1 MVAKRKGAGWQP
13 VPFPHKHASEG
24 GDVTILAPC
33 QGCSKV
39 ETPNGQL
46 CKVCEVAGEHLDL
59 RESVQAEPT
68 EFPLYALPDPCANF
82 VQTTAKAGG
91 FPLSYCAASV
101 FPVAA
106 TALGERRLLVVD
118 ADSDW
123 TEPPVLFVPLVGP
136 TGQAKSPVMNIMTQP
151 LVHLDDDAHAL
162 YEVELDN
169 WQKTDDKEKKSLSL
183 RYPRMRPWIRTDVTM
198 ERLSIDLLHK
208 RSILAWYDELTEWA
222 RSMTGNRYGNN
233 ATINRSKWLSLW
245 GGKRFDRVR
254 VGTDREDVDIHIP
267 NPRVSL
273 LGGIQPMLL
282 GELFQAADG
291 MEQRMLFA
299 VSDVP
304 RPPKRV
310 GKIEDR
316 EWWNAAI
323 RRLAM
328 LDTRDVM
335 LRPEALELS
344 EVFREEMYARRWS
357 SEAIPKIVTH
367 CHRLAL
373 IVGHLWMYYEGNDG
387 RDLYARDMENAIAI
401 SRWFYSQWESLE
413 PQLSVGAAQERLT
426 LLGLEKL
433 KDYLL
438 RKRNDQGIVL
448 WRVVLQAKKPG
459 CHTTELLKQAMNT
472 LEAMDFAKETTW
484 KGQRAI
490 QVKSPTNRFTA

>member
-1 MVAKRKGAGWQP
+1 M
-13 VPFPHKHASEG
+13 S
-24 GDVTILAPC
+24 ILAPC
-33 QGCSKV
+33 QGCSKT

-46 CKVCEVAGEHLDL
+46 CEACGAVEGSTTP
-59 RESVQAEPT
+59 REDQVEPGQ
-68 EFPLYALPDPCANF
+68 FPLDALPDPCANF
-82 VQTTAKAGG
+82 VQTTARAGG

-101 FPVAA
+101 FPVVA

-162 YEVELDN
+162 YDVELEA
-169 WQKTDDKEKKSLSL
+169 WSKTDEKERKSLGLS
-183 RYPRMRPWIRTDVTM
+183 YPQMRPWIRTDVTM

-233 ATINRSKWLSLW
+233 ATVNRSKWLSLW
-245 GGKRFDRVR
+245 GGRRFDRVR
-254 VGTDREDVDIHIP
+254 VGSDRQDVDIHIP

-299 VSDVP
+299 VSDVS
-304 RPPKRV
+304 RPPRRV
-310 GKIEDR
+310 GHIEDR
-316 EWWNAAI
+316 DWWSSAI
-323 RRLAM
+323 RRLAV
-328 LDTRDVM
+328 LPTRDVL
-335 LRPEALELS
+335 LRPEALELAES
-344 EVFREEMYARRWS
+344 FREEMYARRWS
-357 SEAIPKIVTH
+357 NEAIPKIITH

-373 IVGHLWMYYEGNDG
+373 VVGHLWMYYEGSD
-387 RDLYARDMENAIAI
+387 REIHKRDMEHAINI
-401 SRWFYSQWESLE
+401 SRWFYSQWEMLE
-413 PQLSVGAAQERLT
+413 PSLSAGAAQERLT
-426 LLGLEKL
+426 LLALERL

-438 RKRNDQGIVL
+438 RKRNDQGLIL
-448 WRVVLQAKKPG
+448 WRTVLQAKKPG

-472 LEAMDFAKETTW
+472 LEAMDFAKEDVW
-484 KGQRAI
+484 NGQKAI
-490 QVKSPTNRFTA
+490 RVKVPR